1 MADVDAS
8 GAHQS
13 GTGGA
18 QELGAVLRSRAYVRL
33 LLLSALLGVPVSL
46 ACFAFIS
53 LEHELQHA
61 VWVSLPRT
69 LAMKAPPWW
78 WPLLTLTLAGLLLAP
93 IVTRMPGKGGHVP
106 VEGLGGPRI
115 GPGAVPGVVLAAL
128 VCLPLGVVLGP
139 EAPLMGLG
147 SGLALLALQYGSRYG
162 KQHGD
167 QVDDP
172 RFPVVLGAAGS
183 TAAISTIFGSP
194 IVAVVMTLEA
204 AGIGGPPLV
213 ALLLPCLLASGIGSL
228 VFTGFGNWTGLE
240 IGALSLPSVPPAEEP
255 DAGDFLWGI
264 PMAVLIAIVVF
275 CAHTLGRRVVAWTTR
290 RTARQTALRT
300 VACAIAVGVCL
311 AAYALVTGRSPEE
324 AALSGQGTLA
334 ALAAQPHAW
343 PVAVLAA
350 LVLFKGVAWGIC
362 LGSLRGGPIF
372 PGMMVGAAMGVAFGA
387 LPGFGMTSGL
397 AVGLAASCSANT
409 RLPVTSTVLATLLLG
424 KDAREAVPLMII
436 AAVVALV
443 TTELLRGR
451 IASSSGSSASSA
463 RTSAA

>member
-18 QELGAVLRSRAYVRL
+18 QGLGAVLRSRAYVRL

-46 ACFAFIS
+46 ASFAFIS

-61 VWVSLPRT
+61 VWESLPDA
-69 LAMKAPPWW
+69 LGMKAAPWW

-93 IVTRMPGKGGHVP
+93 IVTRMAGKGGHIP
-106 VEGLGGPRI
+106 VQGLGGPPI
-115 GPGAVPGVVLAAL
+115 GPKAVPGVVLAAL

-162 KQHGD
+162 KRHGEQGNDPQHA
-167 QVDDP
+167 
-172 RFPVVLGAAGS
+172 VVLGAAGS

-204 AGIGGPPLV
+204 AGIGGPSLV
-213 ALLLPCLLASGIGSL
+213 ALLLPCLLASGIGAL
-228 VFTGFGNWTGLE
+228 VFTGFGNFTGLE
-240 IGALSLPSVPPAEEP
+240 IGALSLPSVPTAMAP
-255 DAGDFLWGI
+255 DTGDFLWGI
-264 PMAVLIAIVVF
+264 PLAVLIAVVVF
-275 CAHTLGRRVVAWTTR
+275 CAHTLGRYVVAWTAR
-290 RTARQTALRT
+290 RTALRT
-300 VACAIAVGVCL
+300 VACAIAAGVCIT
-311 AAYALVTGRSPEE
+311 AYALVTGRTPEE
-324 AALSGQGTLA
+324 AALSGQATLA
-334 ALAAQPHAW
+334 SLAGQPHAW

-372 PGMMVGAAMGVAFGA
+372 PGMLIGAALGIAFGG
-387 LPGFGMTSGL
+387 LPGFGMASGL

-424 KDAREAVPLMII
+424 KDARDAVPLMII
-436 AAVVALV
+436 ASVVALV
-443 TTELLRGR
+443 TTELLRAR
-451 IASSSGSSASSA
+451 FASPSASSTSSTSST
-463 RTSAA
+463 RPSAA